1 MENTA
6 AKRDNQQS
14 TTTPPPTPSQVPFN
28 AKSSVQQQHSLQ
40 PVTETAASTSSGG
53 AKRMKEKL
61 YACIHCPWRGVDNYL
76 LKRHLATHSKPFIC
90 AFCDYSTGR
99 KYRIAAHVRKCHWRW
114 FCSMFFFLVDDKN
127 ALSLQI
133 VLSFAIIKGKQ
144 LQFFMLIFR
153 LLDRSLFWFLP
164 CQLLYVDTV

>member
-6 AKRDNQQS
+6 AKRDSKEAPENLDNQQS
-14 TTTPPPTPSQVPFN
+14 TTTPPPQVPFN

-76 LKRHLATHSKPFIC
+76 LKRHLATHTKPFIC

-99 KYRIAAHVRKCHWRW
+99 KYRIAAHVRKCH
-114 FCSMFFFLVDDKN
+114 
-127 ALSLQI
+127 
-133 VLSFAIIKGKQ
+133 
-144 LQFFMLIFR
+144 
-153 LLDRSLFWFLP
+153 
-164 CQLLYVDTV
+164 